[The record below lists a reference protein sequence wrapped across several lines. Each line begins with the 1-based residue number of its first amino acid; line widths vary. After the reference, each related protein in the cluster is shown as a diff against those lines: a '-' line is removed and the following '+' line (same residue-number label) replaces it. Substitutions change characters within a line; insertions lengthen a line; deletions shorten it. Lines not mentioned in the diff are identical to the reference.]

1 MNASHLRSIAL
12 FVVVGVA
19 SSCASAAGPAAGTSS
34 TAPSTGPRIVQPGA
48 PGQASRTI
56 EASELA
62 AAEGVSYSEA
72 DVHFM
77 QGMISHHAQGLDMT
91 ALVRRLATTNAVR
104 QMSLRM
110 EISQRDEIGL
120 MERWLEDHDEAIRME
135 RSMGGGMPLMP
146 GMLTPE
152 QMRQLGAATGADFDR
167 LFLELMIQHH
177 RGAVVMVA
185 ELFNTSGAG
194 QESLIFKFASDVDA
208 DQTMEIERMQ
218 GLLNQ
223 GR

>member
-12 FVVVGVA
+12 LVVVGVA

-34 TAPSTGPRIVQPGA
+34 TAPSGGPRIVQPGA

-77 QGMISHHAQGLDMT
+77 QGMISHHAQALDMT

-104 QMSLRM
+104 RMSLRM

-120 MERWLEDHDEAIRME
+120 MERWLEDHDEATRME
-135 RSMGGGMPLMP
+135 RSMGGSMPLMP

-218 GLLNQ
+218 RLLDE